1 MEGKLIEEIRL
12 ENGLTLEMFDHS
24 RHVAVDRWLVSFE
37 ARVEVKVRPE
47 YFVGDSKT
55 GISLED
61 VRTLLGEKATYR
73 YTKERNFIAETE
85 REAVLKDLKERFLD
99 TNFGY
104 VSSPDFPRKL
114 VHRKYKEAHS
124 QMLLWKRQQ
133 NA

>member
-1 MEGKLIEEIRL
+1 MEGKLIEKIRL

-24 RHVAVDRWLVSFE
+24 RHVAGDRWLVSFE
-37 ARVEVKVRPE
+37 ARVEVKVKPE
-47 YFVGDSKT
+47 YFADDSKT
-55 GISLED
+55 GISLVD
-61 VRTLLGEKATYR
+61 VRALLGEKVTYR

-85 REAVLKDLKERFLD
+85 RKAVLKDLKERFLD
-99 TNFGY
+99 TNLGY
-104 VSSPDFPRKL
+104 VSSPEFPSRL